1 MYVKPPNGTKVGSKW
16 KVGAKPTKKFVPK
29 LNYVF
34 VFLKKKGGGDLSF
47 NFQIMYEN
55 GGFFKKKRKK
65 KKEKYPLS

>member
-29 LNYVF
+29 LNYVS
-34 VFLKKKGGGDLSF
+34 VFKKKGGGDLSF
-47 NFQIMYEN
+47 NFQIMYEK
-55 GGFFKKKRKK
+55 GGFLKKKKKKK